1 MGEDKKLA
9 YVGRNIRFFRQTSGL
24 SQSALEDMV
33 GISKAQI
40 SRYEAGKVVPR
51 DTTISK
57 IAEALNIDVD
67 TLYSPPRANR
77 LDEIKALIECELIHA
92 ERNLKSDYPMP
103 EELKAYAIGK
113 AEALGWVLQLL
124 EREVKE

>member
-40 SRYEAGKVVPR
+40 SKYEAGKVVPR

-57 IAEALNIDVD
+57 IAGALNIDVD

-77 LDEIKALIECELIHA
+77 LDEIKALIECELIQT

-103 EELKAYAIGK
+103 DELQAYVIGK
-113 AEALGWVLQLL
+113 VEALRWGLQLL
-124 EREVKE
+124 ESEVSE